1 MNDTCSDFTQHQL
14 PLRQAFVQVFLV
26 TCVFLFNFLARL
38 ILAPFLVHIEQ
49 GFQVSHTQAGGLFL
63 FLSLGFSISLPA
75 SGFVAKLLQHRKT
88 IILSA
93 MGTGLMLIAA
103 SRAETLVWLKS
114 CFFLMG
120 TCVGL
125 YLPSGISTITS
136 VLTPNHW
143 GKGLAMHE
151 IAPNLSFILC
161 PAIAA
166 AVEGWLSWRTVF
178 ALLGVGAFLMGLLFA
193 LFGRGGRFPGEAPN
207 ISVLRQV
214 LSKPQFWI
222 LLLLFSLAIGA
233 TFGTY
238 SMLPLYL
245 VSEHGLSRE
254 WANELVAL
262 SRAPCLVLVFLA
274 GLFIDRLGAKASIV
288 FALCLTGT
296 LTVLL
301 GVLQGAALQATV
313 LIQAIF
319 AVFFFPAGFTVISSC
334 FPTRL
339 RNVAIS
345 FIIPS
350 AAVFGTGIVPT
361 LLGWFGDQQAF
372 AAGFVIIGILTL
384 LGIALVRYLKLE
396 RGSQEEGF
404 C

>member
-1 MNDTCSDFTQHQL
+1 MNDPCGDFTQHQL
-14 PLRQAFVQVFLV
+14 PLRQAFVQVILV
-26 TCVFLFNFLARL
+26 TCVFLFNFLSRL

-49 GFQVSHTQAGGLFL
+49 GFNVSHTQAGGLFL

-75 SGFVAKLLQHRKT
+75 SGFVAKWLQHRKT
-88 IILSA
+88 IILSGI
-93 MGTGLMLIAA
+93 GTGLTLLAA
-103 SRAETLVWLKS
+103 SRAESLIWLKS
-114 CFFLMG
+114 CLFLMG

-143 GKGLAMHE
+143 GKGLAIHE

-178 ALLGVGAFLMGLLFA
+178 ALLGIGALFMGLLFA
-193 LFGRGGRFPGEAPN
+193 RLGRGGRFPGEAPN
-207 ISVLRQV
+207 PAVLRQV
-214 LSKPQFWI
+214 LIKPQFWI
-222 LLLLFSLAIGA
+222 LLVLFSLAIGA

-262 SRAPCLVLVFLA
+262 SRVPCLGLVLLA
-274 GLFIDRLGAKASIV
+274 GLFIDRLGARASIV
-288 FALCLTGT
+288 FALCLTGA

-301 GVLQGAALQATV
+301 GVLQGIPLQATV
-313 LIQAIF
+313 LVQAIF
-319 AVFFFPAGFTVISSC
+319 AVFYFPAGFTVISSC

-361 LLGWFGDQQAF
+361 LLGWFGDQKAF
-372 AAGFVIIGILTL
+372 AAGFVIIGVLTL
-384 LGIALVRYLKLE
+384 LGTGLVVFLQLE
-396 RGSQEEGF
+396 RGSPEEGF

>member
-1 MNDTCSDFTQHQL
+1 MNDPCGDFTQHQL
-14 PLRQAFVQVFLV
+14 PPRQAFVQVILV
-26 TCVFLFNFLARL
+26 TCVFLFNFLSRL

-49 GFQVSHTQAGGLFL
+49 GFNVSHTQAGGLFL

-75 SGFVAKLLQHRKT
+75 SGFVAKWLQHRKT
-88 IILSA
+88 IILSGI
-93 MGTGLMLIAA
+93 GTGLTLLAA
-103 SRAETLVWLKS
+103 SRAESLIWLKS
-114 CFFLMG
+114 CLFLMG

-143 GKGLAMHE
+143 GKGLAIHE

-178 ALLGVGAFLMGLLFA
+178 ALLGIGALFMGLLFA
-193 LFGRGGRFPGEAPN
+193 RLGQGGRFPGEAPN
-207 ISVLRQV
+207 PAVLRQV
-214 LSKPQFWI
+214 LIKPQFWI
-222 LLLLFSLAIGA
+222 LLVLFSLAIGA

-262 SRAPCLVLVFLA
+262 SRVPCLGLVLLA
-274 GLFIDRLGAKASIV
+274 GLFIDRLGARASIV
-288 FALCLTGT
+288 FALCLTGA

-301 GVLQGAALQATV
+301 GVLQGIPLQATV
-313 LIQAIF
+313 LVQAVF
-319 AVFFFPAGFTVISSC
+319 AVFYFPAGFTVISSC

-361 LLGWFGDQQAF
+361 LLGWFGDQKAF
-372 AAGFVIIGILTL
+372 AAGFVIIGVLTL
-384 LGIALVRYLKLE
+384 LGTGLVAFLQLE
-396 RGSQEEGF
+396 RGSPEEGF

>member
-1 MNDTCSDFTQHQL
+1 MNDPCQDFTRHQL
-14 PLRQAFVQVFLV
+14 PLRQALVQVILV
-26 TCVFLFNFLARL
+26 TCVFLFNFLSRL

-49 GFQVSHTQAGGLFL
+49 GFHVSHTQAGGLFL

-75 SGFVAKLLQHRKT
+75 SGFVAKWLQHRKT
-88 IILSA
+88 IILSGI
-93 MGTGLMLIAA
+93 GTGLTLLAA
-103 SRAETLVWLKS
+103 SRAETLVWLKA
-114 CFFLMG
+114 CLFFMG
-120 TCVGL
+120 TFVGL

-136 VLTPNHW
+136 VLSPNHW
-143 GKGLAMHE
+143 GKGLAIHE
-151 IAPNLSFILC
+151 VAPNLSFILC

-166 AVEGWLSWRTVF
+166 AVEGWLSWRSVF
-178 ALLGVGAFLMGLLFA
+178 ALLGLGALLMGLLFA
-193 LFGRGGRFPGEAPN
+193 RFGRGGRFPGEAPN
-207 ISVLRQV
+207 PAVLRQV
-214 LSKPQFWI
+214 LIKPQFWI

-254 WANELVAL
+254 WANQLVAL
-262 SRAPCLVLVFLA
+262 SRVPCLGLVLLA
-274 GLFIDRLGAKASIV
+274 GLFIDRLGARASIV
-288 FALCLTGT
+288 FALSLTGA

-301 GVLQGAALQATV
+301 GVLQGVPLQVTV
-313 LIQAIF
+313 LVQAVF

-334 FPTRL
+334 FPTKV

-361 LLGWFGDQQAF
+361 LLGWFGDQKAF
-372 AAGFVIIGILTL
+372 ASGFIIIGALTL
-384 LGIALVRYLKLE
+384 MGIVLVRFLRME
-396 RGSQEEGF
+396 RGSPEDGF